1 MKSNSKSLICLKT
14 ISLQKKTY
22 NSSKKKFIFFITM
35 IIIKIHIEN
44 IKLFDKYILNNNKEV
59 PSHLTIAP
67 LTIMGSNPDGTISD
81 EERNYLSQRAK
92 NIGLY
97 ILGATAVNQE
107 GIAFPNQPRAFS
119 DKDLPSLEERA
130 QIIKAQGALA
140 INQIHHGGVLAD
152 IKYSGTNVVAV
163 SAEIY
168 NEGLTKKDI
177 KMGNEKKQLNNGDI
191 LKIINDFAYAT
202 ELSIKAGFDGIEI
215 HGANNYLLQQFYS
228 GYYNKR
234 TDEWGG
240 SLEKRMRFPLEVVD
254 ACCKIRDK
262 YNKPEFIIGY
272 RLSPEEPFENGIT
285 MTETLALVRA
295 LVKKPIQYIHVSQK
309 NFFQKTR
316 RGEGIGV
323 ERLKV
328 IHQETKGKV
337 ALIGV
342 GGLYSYN
349 DFNKALKS
357 EFVEFIGTGR
367 ASMLNKDLGILLKEQ
382 REKEINLRLDPVHP
396 EIYSIPNLLWALCIK
411 GFDWLPPVKGK

>member
-14 ISLQKKTY
+14 IS
-22 NSSKKKFIFFITM
+22 FIFFITM

-130 QIIKAQGALA
+130 KIIKAQGALA

-177 KMGNEKKQLNNGDI
+177 KMGNEKKQLNNDDI